1 MILSAVFWPGAVLI
15 ARWVN
20 LGLDLTKVGAGL
32 EKAHLDQYRTPACC
46 RQQFRLDATPSTCAH
61 DRGVAIEHRCSHC
74 LLATKNLPAAG
85 QTSEDRVGD

>member
-32 EKAHLDQYRTPACC
+32 EKAHLD
-46 RQQFRLDATPSTCAH
+46 
-61 DRGVAIEHRCSHC
+61 
-74 LLATKNLPAAG
+74 
-85 QTSEDRVGD
+85 